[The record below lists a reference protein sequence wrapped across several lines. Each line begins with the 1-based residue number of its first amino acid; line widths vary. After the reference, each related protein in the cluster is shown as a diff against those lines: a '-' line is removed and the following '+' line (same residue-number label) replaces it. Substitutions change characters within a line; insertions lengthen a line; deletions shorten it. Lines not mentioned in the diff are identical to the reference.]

1 MFTSP
6 SWAETCSGSNL
17 RGLFTDGAAPPP
29 AEPPQDK
36 AHRSGSGQLPITSV
50 TKPQFTADKTE
61 TKASGYWGTP
71 RWPVWVGLAL
81 DSLSCLDQ
89 PEVTHILTST
99 SLAWLPTPGMP
110 SWLWSLA
117 LGPGAL
123 YCETGRVHQS
133 PCFWVCSGLRALP
146 MCRGWGEGRSDPV
159 CLP

>member
-1 MFTSP
+1 MSGRAGTLVCLIPSSELPNHWTELPSPMLPPPPKPRTFTSP

-29 AEPPQDK
+29 AEPPQDRGGGD

-61 TKASGYWGTP
+61 PKASGYWGTP
-71 RWPVWVGLAL
+71 RWPVWVGLAP
-81 DSLSCLDQ
+81 DALSCLDQ

-110 SWLWSLA
+110 SWL
-117 LGPGAL
+117 
-123 YCETGRVHQS
+123 
-133 PCFWVCSGLRALP
+133 
-146 MCRGWGEGRSDPV
+146 
-159 CLP
+159 